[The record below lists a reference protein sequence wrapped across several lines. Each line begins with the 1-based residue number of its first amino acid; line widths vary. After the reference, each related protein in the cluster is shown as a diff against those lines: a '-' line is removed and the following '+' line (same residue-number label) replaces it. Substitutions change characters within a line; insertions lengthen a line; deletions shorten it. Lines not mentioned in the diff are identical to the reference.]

1 MNSVGQS
8 FALNRTRQKYLATRL
23 TIADAHWSR
32 LRGLIGTPVGQ
43 FGEGRGLWILPCHG
57 VHTWGMGFA
66 IDVVYL
72 GDDYRVVHVENNLQ
86 PWRFAAIRRKAASVL
101 ELPAHTVQATGTIVG
116 DEIEIQRAETE

>member
-1 MNSVGQS
+1 
-8 FALNRTRQKYLATRL
+8 
-23 TIADAHWSR
+23 
-32 LRGLIGTPVGQ
+32 
-43 FGEGRGLWILPCHG
+43 
-57 VHTWGMGFA
+57 MGFA